1 MGVEIPPTQNK
12 GEWNFMARKKKVVE
26 VEQEVKETAEEVMAP
41 LPGAEVEAVEVKEEV
56 KAKKA
61 KVWYGACRISG
72 GVRVDVVIDGEDKH
86 INFHSANDS
95 KLGADGT
102 RTFFFN
108 PDKFGIIELTEEE
121 AKACIEALKP
131 MNCYKR
137 GFILV
142 SDNMDDILEAE
153 KRNLA
158 KFPLQGTEQE
168 LALKGSVVSKFDE
181 EN

>member
-1 MGVEIPPTQNK
+1 
-12 GEWNFMARKKKVVE
+12 MARKKKAVLE
-26 VEQEVKETAEEVMAP
+26 EVKPEVQTNEVVMSP
-41 LPGAEVEAVEVKEEV
+41 LPGAEVEAKAVEAKEEVKEV

-72 GVRVDVVIDGEDKH
+72 GLRVDIILDGEMKH
-86 INFHSANDS
+86 IMFKSANDS

-108 PDKFGIIELTEEE
+108 PDKFGIIELSEEE

-142 SDNMDDILEAE
+142 SDDMSEILEAE
-153 KRNLA
+153 KNNLA
-158 KFPLQGTEQE
+158 RFPFQGTEQE
-168 LALKGSVVSKFDE
+168 LSLKGAVVSKFDE

>member
-1 MGVEIPPTQNK
+1 
-12 GEWNFMARKKKVVE
+12 MARKKKVVTEEIKTE
-26 VEQEVKETAEEVMAP
+26 VQEVKAEEAIMAP
-41 LPGAEVEAVEVKEEV
+41 LPGEEVKKEVETVEAKEVKEV
-56 KAKKA
+56 KTKKA

-72 GVRVDVVIDGEDKH
+72 GIRVDIILDGESKY
-86 INFHSANDS
+86 INFKSANDS

-137 GFILV
+137 GFILIA
-142 SDNMDDILEAE
+142 DNMEDILEAE
-153 KRNLA
+153 KQNLA

>member
-1 MGVEIPPTQNK
+1 
-12 GEWNFMARKKKVVE
+12 MARNKKVVE
-26 VEQEVKETAEEVMAP
+26 EVNEVKEIKEEVMSP
-41 LPGAEVEAVEVKEEV
+41 LPGEAVKAVEVKEEV
-56 KAKKA
+56 KEVKSKKS

-72 GVRVDVVIDGEDKH
+72 GLRVDILVDGEMKH
-86 INFHSANDS
+86 INFHSANDA

-108 PDKFGIIELTEEE
+108 PDKFGIIELSEEE

-137 GFILV
+137 GFVII
-142 SDNMDDILEAE
+142 SDDMSEILEAE
-153 KRNLA
+153 KANVE

-168 LALKGSVVSKFDE
+168 LALKGSVVNKFDE

>member
-1 MGVEIPPTQNK
+1 
-12 GEWNFMARKKKVVE
+12 MARKKKE
-26 VEQEVKETAEEVMAP
+26 VLEEVQEVAQAQEVMAP
-41 LPGAEVEAVEVKEEV
+41 LPGEEVKEEV
-56 KAKKA
+56 KEVKVEAKEVKEVEAPKAKK
-61 KVWYGACRISG
+61 WFGACRISG
-72 GVRVDVVIDGEDKH
+72 GLRVDILVDGEMKH

-108 PDKFGIIELTEEE
+108 PDKFGIIELTEAE

-137 GFILV
+137 GFVLV
-142 SDNMDDILEAE
+142 SSDMGEILEAE
-153 KRNLA
+153 KKNLA
-158 KFPLQGTEQE
+158 NFPQQGTEQE
-168 LALKGSVVSKFDE
+168 LALKGAVVEKFDA

>member
-1 MGVEIPPTQNK
+1 
-12 GEWNFMARKKKVVE
+12 MARNKKVVE
-26 VEQEVKETAEEVMAP
+26 TAVEEVKTNEVVMAP
-41 LPGAEVEAVEVKEEV
+41 LPGEEV
-56 KAKKA
+56 KTENAEKVEAKEVKDGPKKA
-61 KVWYGACRISG
+61 QKWYGACRISG
-72 GVRVDVVIDGEDKH
+72 GLRVDILVDGEPKH

-137 GFILV
+137 GFVIV
-142 SDNMDDILEAE
+142 SNDMEQIMEAE
-153 KRNLA
+153 KKNVSA
-158 KFPLQGTEQE
+158 FPQQGTEQE
-168 LALKGSVVSKFDE
+168 LALKGSVVAKFDE

>member
-1 MGVEIPPTQNK
+1 
-12 GEWNFMARKKKVVE
+12 MARKKKVVE
-26 VEQEVKETAEEVMAP
+26 VVEEVKEVKEEVMSP
-41 LPGAEVEAVEVKEEV
+41 LPGEEVKAVEVKEEVKEV

-72 GVRVDVVIDGEDKH
+72 GLRVDILVDGETKH

-102 RTFFFN
+102 RTFYFN
-108 PDKFGIIELTEEE
+108 PDKFGIIELSEAD

-137 GFILV
+137 GFVIV
-142 SDNMDDILEAE
+142 SDNMEDILEAE
-153 KRNLA
+153 KENLA
-158 KFPLQGTEQE
+158 KYKFQGTEQE
-168 LALKGSVVSKFDE
+168 LALKGAVVNKFDE